1 MTRAVIKVGTS
12 SLTSESGEISLD
24 AVAKLVAELAEQRSL
39 GHEVVLV
46 SSGAI
51 AAGMPALNM
60 QSRPTDL
67 PTLQALAAVGQS
79 RLMRAYDDAFAAAGL
94 VSGQVLLAGYDFGH
108 RRQYLQA
115 RATLQRLLALGVVPI
130 VNENDAVANDE
141 IRFGD
146 NDRIAALVAHSV
158 AADVLLLLTDT
169 AGVFSA
175 DPRVNDDASLI
186 EEIAANDADLAA
198 DLGGSGTQRGSGG
211 MASKVAAARMAQWAG
226 IDAVIAAAGRR
237 GVVRDV
243 MAGVAGVGTRFTAR
257 AERLTARKLWIGFA
271 LPAEGTIVVDAGA
284 ARALLAHGRSLL
296 PAGVVSVEGDFD
308 ADAAVEVLD
317 HSGRLVAKGLAC
329 VDSQWVRSAAGK
341 RTDELGVLADS
352 GMREVIHR
360 DDLVILAD

>member
-12 SLTSESGEISLD
+12 SLTSETGEISLD
-24 AVAKLVAELAEQRSL
+24 AVHKLAGELAEQRAL

-51 AAGMPALNM
+51 AAGMPALGL
-60 QSRPTDL
+60 SARPTDL

-79 RLMRAYDDAFAAAGL
+79 RLMRAYDEAFAAHEL

-115 RATLQRLLALGVVPI
+115 RTTLQRLLQLGVVPV

-175 DPRVNDDASLI
+175 DPRVDQRASLI
-186 EEIAANDADLAA
+186 EEIEANDADLGV
-198 DLGGSGTQRGSGG
+198 DLGGSGTARGSGG
-211 MASKVAAARMAQWAG
+211 MASKVAAARMAQWGG
-226 IDAVIAAAGRR
+226 IDAVIAAADRP
-237 GVVRDV
+237 GVVGDV
-243 MAGVAGVGTRFTAR
+243 LAGRGGVGTHFGAR

-271 LPAEGTIVVDAGA
+271 LPAAGRVVIDAGA
-284 ARALLAHGRSLL
+284 VRALVANGKSLL
-296 PAGVVSVEGDFD
+296 PAGIVDVAGSFEPDD
-308 ADAAVEVLD
+308 AVEVVD
-317 HSGRLVAKGLAC
+317 DAGRLVAKGLVC
-329 VDSQWVRSAAGK
+329 VSSEWVRSAAGK
-341 RTDELGVLADS
+341 RTDQLGDLLEGGA
-352 GMREVIHR
+352 REVIHR
-360 DDLVILAD
+360 DDLVVMAD